1 MKWVGEVMGMGGRL
15 EEGMEKGVG
24 MIGEGME
31 GLVEKK
37 EVVMEE
43 MEKGVGEGREKGM
56 LVM

>member
-1 MKWVGEVMGMGGRL
+1 MRRREGSGRKL

-37 EVVMEE
+37 EVE
-43 MEKGVGEGREKGM
+43 MDDMDGGLGEGRDKGV
-56 LVM
+56 LVI